1 MQLSLNTVASIAAIS
16 VSITGSSFAH
26 ISYSGRNFGTLTN
39 VASSINNQLVSSG
52 YGWADATDADWGDS
66 HRTRFFRFNVAADGT
81 QVRIAVQRNAN
92 ASATGAQGTFLPG
105 FSLYSGLAQLSPNPL
120 GHDGSALSVQ
130 WLTTTFGNTAG
141 FGLGGSGKEGVL
153 NALGNWSVG
162 NSVSNTIVDP
172 SDFLRSFTYV
182 GHAAD
187 GASANYGSASGI
199 NGDGTADGSVYAVFT
214 LAAGDYSLS
223 VGGADYAKQ
232 LTETGPTFPTYGIDV
247 SVGVV
252 PAPGAVALLAIA
264 GIAGSRRRKEVGA

>member
-1 MQLSLNTVASIAAIS
+1 MPCLS

-39 VASSINNQLVSSG
+39 VASSINHQLVSSN

-162 NSVSNTIVDP
+162 NSVSDTIVDP
-172 SDFLRSFTYV
+172 ADFLRSLTYV

-187 GASANYGSASGI
+187 GQIVIVSSLNGLLREASALFDVQIDRLYTQAGAKVSELSVPSSGRSCLY
-199 NGDGTADGSVYAVFT
+199 DGTRCVYDGSSLF
-214 LAAGDYSLS
+214 AASE
-223 VGGADYAKQ
+223 GAAC
-232 LTETGPTFPTYGIDV
+232 
-247 SVGVV
+247 
-252 PAPGAVALLAIA
+252 
-264 GIAGSRRRKEVGA
+264 

>member
-1 MQLSLNTVASIAAIS
+1 MQLSINTTVSFIALSIA
-16 VSITGSSFAH
+16 GSAFAH
-26 ISYSGRNFGTLTN
+26 ISYTNRNFGTLTD
-39 VASSINNQLVSSG
+39 VGSSINNQLVSSA
-52 YGWADATDADWGDS
+52 YGWADATDADWGDT

-92 ASATGAQGTFLPG
+92 ASATGAQGTFLPA
-105 FSLYSGLAQLSPNPL
+105 FSLYSGLAQLSSPL
-120 GHDGSALSVQ
+120 GHDGAALSVQ
-130 WLTTTFGNTAG
+130 WLTNTFGNTAG

-153 NALGNWSVG
+153 NALGNWSIG

-172 SDFLRSFTYV
+172 ADVLRSFTYI

-187 GASANYGSASGI
+187 GTADNYGAASGI
-199 NGDGTADGSVYAVFT
+199 IGDGNADGDVYAVFT
-214 LAAGDYSLS
+214 LAAGDYSLC

-232 LTETGPTFPTYGIDV
+232 LTQTGPTFPTYGVNV

-264 GIAGSRRRKEVGA
+264 GMAGSRRRKVGGA

>member
-1 MQLSLNTVASIAAIS
+1 MQLSINTTVSFIALSIA
-16 VSITGSSFAH
+16 GSAFAH
-26 ISYSGRNFGTLTN
+26 ISYSGRDFGTLTN
-39 VASSINNQLVSSG
+39 VGSSINNQLVSSA
-52 YGWADATDADWGDS
+52 YGWADATDADWGDT

-92 ASATGAQGTFLPG
+92 ASATGAQGTFLPA
-105 FSLYSGLAQLSPNPL
+105 FSLYSGLAQVSPIPL
-120 GHDGSALSVQ
+120 GHDASALSVQ
-130 WLTTTFGNTAG
+130 WLTNTFGNTAG

-162 NSVSNTIVDP
+162 NSVSDTIVDP
-172 SDFLRSFTYV
+172 ADVLRSFTYI

-187 GASANYGSASGI
+187 GTADNYGAASGI
-199 NGDGTADGSVYAVFT
+199 NGDGNADGDVYAVFT

-232 LTETGPTFPTYGIDV
+232 LTQTGPTFPTYGVNV

-264 GIAGSRRRKEVGA
+264 GMAGSRRRKVGGA